1 MNSNKLLT
9 AKAHD
14 WSRQVAKKQA
24 RMFFDF
30 FDPASQEK
38 IADVLKEYEQIDFA
52 FYGGTEFAER
62 KMLCVFPKGECV
74 EEKEY
79 AIDVIEFDKN
89 DDITHRDIL
98 GALMGIGISREKTG
112 DIVFGSSKAY
122 IYLKENIS
130 DYVLTHLLKVANH
143 TVCPMKADRENIVV
157 AEAESKE
164 FHIIVA
170 SMRADGIISA
180 AFRLSRSASLQFI
193 KAERVKLNHRLL
205 LKQAKELKEG
215 DLISIR
221 GKGRMQ
227 IVEQTGK
234 TRKGNIK
241 LTVKRYV

>member
-1 MNSNKLLT
+1 MDNNKLLA

-14 WSRQVAKKQA
+14 WSKQVIKKQA

-30 FDPASQEK
+30 FDPAAQDK
-38 IADVLKEYEQIDFA
+38 IADVLKEYEQVDFA
-52 FYGGTEFAER
+52 FYGGTELAER
-62 KMLCVFPKGECV
+62 KMLCVFPKGEGV
-74 EEKEY
+74 DEKEY
-79 AIDVIEFDKN
+79 AIDVIEFEKK
-89 DDITHRDIL
+89 DDMTHRDIL

-112 DIVFGSSKAY
+112 DILFGPAKAY

-130 DYVLTHLLKVANH
+130 DYVLTNLTQVASH
-143 TVCPMKADRENIVV
+143 EIDPVIADKKTIVV
-157 AEAESKE
+157 AEAQSKE

-180 AFRLSRSASLQFI
+180 AFRLSRAISLQYI
-193 KAERVKLNHRLL
+193 KADRVKLNHQPL

-221 GKGRMQ
+221 GKGRIE
-227 IVEQTGK
+227 IVQQTGK
-234 TRKGNIK
+234 TKKGNIK

>member
-1 MNSNKLLT
+1 MDNHKLLA

-14 WSRQVAKKQA
+14 WSKQVIKKQT

-30 FDPASQEK
+30 FDPAAQDK
-38 IADVLKEYEQIDFA
+38 IADVLKEYEQLDFA
-52 FYGGTEFAER
+52 FFGGTELAER
-62 KMLCVFPKGECV
+62 KMLCVFPKTDSVTEDD
-74 EEKEY
+74 Y
-79 AIDVIEFDKN
+79 AIGVIEFEKK

-112 DIVFGSSKAY
+112 DILFGPSKAY
-122 IYLKENIS
+122 LYMKENIA
-130 DYVLTHLLKVANH
+130 DYVLANLTKVANH
-143 TVCPMKADRENIVV
+143 DINPTKADAATIVV
-157 AEAESKE
+157 QEAQSKE

-180 AFRLSRSASLQFI
+180 AYRISRAASLQFI
-193 KAERVKLNHRLL
+193 KADRVKLNHQPL

-221 GKGRMQ
+221 GKGRME

-234 TRKGNIK
+234 TKKGNIK
-241 LTVKRYV
+241 LTIKRYV